1 MNATAQHLLVF
12 VIVATAAAYAL
23 LKFMP
28 ASARKAVAARVASW
42 AARSGLSDVFARRV
56 EAKLASGGAC
66 GSCDSCKACAT
77 TPTTGVGQAGDETA
91 IAASSPPGVHRRIPI
106 RRIAS

>member
-1 MNATAQHLLVF
+1 MNAAVQSAVVF
-12 VIVATAAAYAL
+12 VIVAIAATYAI

-28 ASARKAVAARVASW
+28 AAWRRSVAARAATW
-42 AARSGLSDVFARRV
+42 AQRSGASETTARRV

-77 TPTTGVGQAGDETA
+77 TPDSGSTATTY
-91 IAASSPPGVHRRIPI
+91 RRIPI
-106 RRIAS
+106 RRAS

>member
-1 MNATAQHLLVF
+1 MRPLAEALLVF
-12 VIVATAAAYAL
+12 AIVGAAASYAA

-28 ASARKAVAARVASW
+28 AAWRRAVAASVASF
-42 AARSGLSDVFARRV
+42 AARSGMTAVQARRV

-77 TPTTGVGQAGDETA
+77 PARDDAATPAEGY
-91 IAASSPPGVHRRIPI
+91 RRIPI
-106 RRIAS
+106 RRASS

>member
-1 MNATAQHLLVF
+1 MSSIAQHVLVF
-12 VIVATAAAYAL
+12 VIVAASVTYAL

-28 ASARKAVAARVASW
+28 AAARKAVAARIASW
-42 AARSGLSDVFARRV
+42 AMRSGLSDVFARRV

-77 TPTTGVGQAGDETA
+77 TPTKDGDETA
-91 IAASSPPGVHRRIPI
+91 LAASSPSDVHRRIPI
-106 RRIAS
+106 RPIRS

>member
-1 MNATAQHLLVF
+1 MNATLQHLLVF
-12 VIVATAAAYAL
+12 VIVATSVSYAL

-28 ASARKAVAARVASW
+28 AAARKALAARVASW
-42 AARSGLSDVFARRV
+42 AARSGLSEVHARRV

-77 TPTTGVGQAGDETA
+77 TPKKDGDETA
-91 IAASSPPGVHRRIPI
+91 LAASSPSGMHRRIPI
-106 RRIAS
+106 RRIPS

>member
-1 MNATAQHLLVF
+1 MNATAQLLMVS
-12 VIVATAAAYAL
+12 VIVVVAVTYAL

-28 ASARKAVAARVASW
+28 AAARKAVAARVAIW
-42 AARSGLSDVFARRV
+42 AAGAGLSAVQARRV

-77 TPTTGVGQAGDETA
+77 TPMKDGDE
-91 IAASSPPGVHRRIPI
+91 AAVAAASPPGVHRRIPI
-106 RRIAS
+106 RRIAP